1 MYGKLNRLITFA
13 AAGTIGLV
21 AACSSGSPRPAVTV
35 TVTVTPASKQA
46 ASATPSQ
53 KATPARK
60 TTPAPEPAA
69 SSTAPVQTA
78 SLFCKVEQDSSS
90 GALEYTAQASV
101 TSGSAHVGNVLVSFY
116 SSVPGQIFP
125 GTELSPDTTVTPDR
139 PWVIWQPVPP
149 ADVGASAE
157 PVGCTASGG

>member
-1 MYGKLNRLITFA
+1 MNRLITFV

-21 AACSSGSPRPAVTV
+21 AACSSGSSRPAVTV
-35 TVTVTPASKQA
+35 TVTQTPASKQA
-46 ASATPSQ
+46 ATATPSQ

-69 SSTAPVQTA
+69 STSAPVQTA

-90 GALEYTAQASV
+90 GALEYTAQATV
-101 TSGSAHVGNVLVSFY
+101 TSGSACVGNVSIRFY

-125 GTELSPDTTVTPDR
+125 GTELSPKTIVTPDR
-139 PWVIWQPVPP
+139 PWVI
-149 ADVGASAE
+149 
-157 PVGCTASGG
+157 